1 MEVRMPTTLA
11 PTTADEVL
19 FRDLYTRLGLGIATN
34 RKVIG
39 VTSAIDGEG
48 KTTLATHLATALAR
62 DVTSSGMG
70 PSADSVLLIDCNAGS
85 ASSSSQLQADSA
97 QGLVAYLRRAVPLE
111 EAISATS
118 QPGLWI
124 MPVGGSD
131 RDRSVVIRNADLAA
145 RNSDLLRQFRA
156 VIVDL
161 PSILSSSDV
170 RVIQPMIDE
179 LVLVIR
185 AGITPAPLIRE
196 AIATVGEEH
205 IGGIVLNDKRRNLP
219 NWLEQRW

>member
-1 MEVRMPTTLA
+1 MPTTLA
-11 PTTADEVL
+11 PTNADETL
-19 FRDLYTRLGLGIATN
+19 FRDLYTRLGLGISTN

-39 VTSAIDGEG
+39 VTSAIDEEG
-48 KTTLATHLATALAR
+48 KTTLATHLALALAR

-70 PSADSVLLIDCNAGS
+70 PTNDSVLLIDCSAGTG
-85 ASSSSQLQADSA
+85 SSGAQLEA
-97 QGLVAYLRRAVPLE
+97 QTAPGLVGYLRRSASLE
-111 EAISATS
+111 DSVALTS

-124 MPVGGSD
+124 MPLGGSD
-131 RDRSVVIRNADLAA
+131 RDRSVLIRNTDLAA
-145 RNSDLLRQFRA
+145 RHSDLQRMFRA
-156 VIVDL
+156 VIIDL

-170 RVIQPMIDE
+170 RVLQPMIDE

-185 AGITPAPLIRE
+185 AGITPERLIRE
-196 AIATVGEEH
+196 AIETVGEEN